1 MTAFLYFY
9 YYKRSCLTKLR
20 VSRISIYRCLK
31 RLFDI
36 RTDCIIDAS
45 SGTIN
50 LFVSFIMGHNRKIH
64 SWPNL
69 RPISMHKLL
78 GMNLQY

>member
-20 VSRISIYRCLK
+20 VSRIYIYRCLK

-36 RTDCIIDAS
+36 RTDFIIDAT
-45 SGTIN
+45 SGTII
-50 LFVSFIMGHNRKIH
+50 LFVSFIMRHNRKIH
-64 SWPNL
+64 NL
-69 RPISMHKLL
+69 VCKFH
-78 GMNLQY
+78 NET